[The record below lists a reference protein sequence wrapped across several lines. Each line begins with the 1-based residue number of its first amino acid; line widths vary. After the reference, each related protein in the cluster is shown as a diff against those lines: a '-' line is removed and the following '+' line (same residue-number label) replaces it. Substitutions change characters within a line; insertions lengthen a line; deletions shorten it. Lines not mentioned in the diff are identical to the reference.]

1 MTYIRYIPGFIGPNQ
16 SCIQPVWKIGGKQV
30 NTNELAKKL
39 EISTETLYKYERYF
53 SLKIKRNEDNNRI
66 YEDKDMD
73 IFQNILELKERGLGL
88 VQIKG
93 IVDKTVEV
101 VERKIEVL
109 KNSSFDQFQGKD
121 FELIV
126 TDVLSRNLEGTGRQ
140 IGALQEEVASG
151 FKDIIQ
157 RMDTIL
163 KSQDEVI
170 AERDQKVIELEEEIK
185 RLKNLKWYQ
194 RR

>member
-1 MTYIRYIPGFIGPNQ
+1 M
-16 SCIQPVWKIGGKQV
+16 

>member
-1 MTYIRYIPGFIGPNQ
+1 M
-16 SCIQPVWKIGGKQV
+16 

-53 SLKIKRNEDNNRI
+53 SLKIKRNEDNSRI

-73 IFQNILELKERGLGL
+73 IFKNILELKERGLGL
-88 VQIKG
+88 AQIKG

-101 VERKIEVL
+101 SERKIEVL

-126 TDVLSRNLEGTGRQ
+126 TNVLTRNLEGTGKQ
-140 IGALQEEVASG
+140 IGALQDDVSAG
-151 FKDIIQ
+151 FNGITLRLDA
-157 RMDTIL
+157 ML
-163 KSQDEVI
+163 KRQDEI
-170 AERDQKVIELEEEIK
+170 IEEKNKKNIELEEEIK
-185 RLKNLKWYQ
+185 QLRDENMRLKNLKWWQ
-194 RR
+194 KK

>member
-1 MTYIRYIPGFIGPNQ
+1 
-16 SCIQPVWKIGGKQV
+16 V

-53 SLKIKRNEDNNRI
+53 SLKIKRSEDNKRV
-66 YEDKDMD
+66 YEDKDID

-88 VQIKG
+88 AQIKG

-101 VERKIEVL
+101 EERKIEVL
-109 KNSSFDQFQGKD
+109 KNSNFDQFQGKD

-126 TDVLSRNLEGTGRQ
+126 TNVLSRNLEGTGKQ
-140 IGALQEEVASG
+140 IGVLQDDVSAG
-151 FKDIIQ
+151 FNGITL
-157 RMDTIL
+157 RLDTML
-163 KSQDEVI
+163 KRQDEI
-170 AERDQKVIELEEEIK
+170 IEEKNQKVIEQGEEIQRLNDEVK
-185 RLKNLKWYQ
+185 RLKALKWYQ

>member
-1 MTYIRYIPGFIGPNQ
+1 
-16 SCIQPVWKIGGKQV
+16 V

-88 VQIKG
+88 G

-109 KNSSFDQFQGKD
+109 KIVALISSKERTLNS
-121 FELIV
+121 
-126 TDVLSRNLEGTGRQ
+126 
-140 IGALQEEVASG
+140 
-151 FKDIIQ
+151 
-157 RMDTIL
+157 
-163 KSQDEVI
+163 
-170 AERDQKVIELEEEIK
+170 
-185 RLKNLKWYQ
+185 
-194 RR
+194 